1 MSNKELFAR
10 VKEAMQAAEEAGGP
24 RDLTEY
30 TSLMDDIIEECKKRK
45 AAAFVNEIEQEEG
58 STDAWDWNNGYHPP
72 IK

>member
-45 AAAFVNEIEQEEG
+45 AAAFVNEIEAAALLSAGFEVQ
-58 STDAWDWNNGYHPP
+58 DD
-72 IK
+72 